1 MTAGT
6 AWLAAF
12 PLAEATEAVRAVR
25 AAWDHLAAVP
35 RPKFHHRVA
44 EPHLTR
50 VLKRYVDRVVSRE
63 FGLLGF
69 WSTEGVENEVD
80 FETGDILDERRT
92 DVLYAWNNEHQAMQL
107 VFEFKK
113 LDGRATSRKH
123 YLGKDGL
130 LRFVTGPYSRE
141 QPVAAMVGILTAPH
155 ADVVPPLQKALYQP
169 AFVAAAQLCR
179 RDDGHVLHR
188 PSGLFPDLADFDTEH
203 LRSASLAPSHGTIR
217 VSHFFL
223 AFGYP
228 PASTSPKERRA
239 KTLEA
244 LEG

>member
-1 MTAGT
+1 MTAGA
-6 AWLAAF
+6 AWMAAF
-12 PLAEATEAVRAVR
+12 PLAEATQAVRALR
-25 AAWDHLAAVP
+25 TAWDSLAAAP
-35 RPKFHHRVA
+35 KPKFHHRVA

-63 FGLLGF
+63 YGLLGF

-80 FETGDILDERRT
+80 FDTGDILDERRT
-92 DVLYAWNNEHQAMQL
+92 DILYAWNNEHQAMRL

-113 LDGRATSRKH
+113 LDHRATSRKK
-123 YLGKDGL
+123 YLGEDGL

-155 ADVVPPLQKALYQP
+155 ANVVPPLQKALEHP
-169 AFVAAAQLCR
+169 AMASAAQLCPR
-179 RDDGHVLHR
+179 HDGEVLHR
-188 PSGLFPDLADFDTEH
+188 PSGLFPGSAEFDTEH
-203 LRSASLAPSHGTIR
+203 LRSIPLGPTHGTIR

-228 PASTSPKERRA
+228 GPAGPGVRRA
-239 KTLEA
+239 RTLKA
-244 LEG
+244 LED

>member
-1 MTAGT
+1 MTAGSK
-6 AWLAAF
+6 WLAAF
-12 PLAEATEAVRAVR
+12 PIAEATDAVRAMR
-25 AAWDHLAAVP
+25 TAWDRLAAA
-35 RPKFHHRVA
+35 PKPEFHHGVR

-50 VLKRYVDRVVSRE
+50 VLKRYVDRVVGRE

-80 FETGDILDERRT
+80 FDTGAILDERRT
-92 DVLYAWNNEHQAMQL
+92 DILYAWNDEHQAMRL

-113 LDGRATSRKH
+113 LDHRGTSRKK
-123 YLGKDGL
+123 YLGEDGL

-155 ADVVPPLQKALYQP
+155 GDVVPPLQKALQHP
-169 AFVAAAQLCR
+169 AMASAAQLCR
-179 RDDGHVLHR
+179 RDDGEVLHR
-188 PSGLFPDLADFDTEH
+188 PSGLFPDFAEFDTEH
-203 LRSASLAPSHGTIR
+203 LRSASLGPAHGTIR
-217 VSHFFL
+217 VAHCFL
-223 AFGYP
+223 TFGYP
-228 PASTSPKERRA
+228 APSEPKSRRA

>member
-12 PLAEATEAVRAVR
+12 PLAEATQAARAVC
-25 AAWDHLAAVP
+25 AAWDHLAATP
-35 RPKFHHRVA
+35 KPKFHHRVA

-92 DVLYAWNNEHQAMQL
+92 DILYAWNNEHQAMRL

-113 LDGRATSRKH
+113 LDHRGTSRRK
-123 YLGKDGL
+123 YLGEDGL
-130 LRFVTGPYSRE
+130 LRFVTGVYSRE

-155 ADVVPPLQKALYQP
+155 ADVIQPLQKALQQP
-169 AFVAAAQLCR
+169 AWAAAAQLCH
-179 RDDGHVLHR
+179 RDDGEVLHR
-188 PSGLFPDLADFDTEH
+188 PSGLFPDVAEFDTEH

-228 PASTSPKERRA
+228 ATTSPKGRRV

-244 LEG
+244 LES